1 MIASLHLSKD
11 STFVYQK
18 LTLDRC
24 KKLSMKEEEICYYF
38 NFISIKKKFGF
49 NQKKILASIKKKF
62 WLQSKKN
69 FGFNQKKFWLQSKK
83 NFGFNQKKFG
93 FNQKKNYSIK
103 KI

>member
-69 FGFNQKKFWLQSKK
+69 LASIKKKILASIKQ
-83 NFGFNQKKFG
+83 NFGFNQKKILASI
-93 FNQKKNYSIK
+93 KKNYSIK